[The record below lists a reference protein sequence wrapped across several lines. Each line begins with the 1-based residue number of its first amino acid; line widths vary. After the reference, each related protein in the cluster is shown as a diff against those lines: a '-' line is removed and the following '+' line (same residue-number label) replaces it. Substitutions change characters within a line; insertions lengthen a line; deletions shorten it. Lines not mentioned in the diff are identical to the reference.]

1 MNIPCYKLFTFTFIA
16 LFSSASIAETTA
28 GDAGSDLLDCVIEPR
43 SIVDLGSHA
52 EGILVETMVER
63 GDRVTEGQPLLKL
76 DSTMEEIS
84 ADLARLKAENET
96 DLVSRRT
103 QMEYRLKELKRL
115 ETMRNSKTASEKTY
129 DQADTEYQL
138 AKISMAASEI
148 DQKLA
153 GVEYR
158 RAMAMLERRQV
169 TAPVDG
175 IVVDVL
181 MSKGEYVHE
190 QSQLMKIA
198 ELNPLHVEVYLPVAN
213 YGRVRQGMTALV
225 YPEEPVGGEYEAV
238 VKVVDNVFDPASRT
252 FGVRLNLD
260 NSDYSLPAGLRCQL
274 KFLEEE
280 TQQSSS

>member
-1 MNIPCYKLFTFTFIA
+1 MNIRCYRLFPLTFLA
-16 LFSSASIAETTA
+16 LFSMASLAENSAPGTT
-28 GDAGSDLLDCVIEPR
+28 SELLDCVIEPR

-52 EGILVETMVER
+52 EGILVEIMVER
-63 GDRVTEGQPLLKL
+63 GDRVKEGQPLIKL

-115 ETMRNSKTASEKTY
+115 ETMRSSKTASEKTY

-138 AKISMAASEI
+138 AKISMAAAEI
-148 DQKLA
+148 DQRLA
-153 GVEYR
+153 GVEQR

-169 TAPVDG
+169 NSPVDG
-175 IVVDVL
+175 IVIDVL

-198 ELNPLHVEVYLPVAN
+198 ELNPLHVEVYIPVAD
-213 YGRVRQGMTALV
+213 YGLVRQGMTALV

-274 KFLEEE
+274 KFIE
-280 TQQSSS
+280 

>member
-1 MNIPCYKLFTFTFIA
+1 MNIACYRLFPFAFVA
-16 LFSSASIAETTA
+16 LFPTASLAESTAPGTT
-28 GDAGSDLLDCVIEPR
+28 SELLDCVIEPR

-52 EGILVETMVER
+52 EGILVETLVER
-63 GDRVTEGQPLLKL
+63 GDKVKEGQPLLKL

-115 ETMRNSKTASEKTY
+115 ETMRDSKTASEKTY

-138 AKISMAASEI
+138 AKISMAAAEI

-153 GVEYR
+153 SVEHR

-169 TAPVDG
+169 TSPVDG

-198 ELNPLHVEVYLPVAN
+198 ELNPLHVEVYLPVAD
-213 YGRVRQGMTALV
+213 YGVVRQGMTALV
-225 YPEEPVGGEYEAV
+225 HPEEPVGGEYEAV
-238 VKVVDNVFDPASRT
+238 IKTVDNVFDPASRT
-252 FGVRLNLD
+252 FGVRLSLD
-260 NSDYSLPAGLRCQL
+260 NSDYRLPAGLRCQL
-274 KFLEEE
+274 KFIE
-280 TQQSSS
+280 

>member
-1 MNIPCYKLFTFTFIA
+1 MNIACYRLFPFAFVA
-16 LFSSASIAETTA
+16 LFPTASLAESTAPGTT
-28 GDAGSDLLDCVIEPR
+28 SELLDCVIEPQ

-52 EGILVETMVER
+52 EGILVETLVER
-63 GDRVTEGQPLLKL
+63 GDKVKEGQPLLKL

-96 DLVSRRT
+96 DLVSRKT

-115 ETMRNSKTASEKTY
+115 ETMRDSKTASEKTY

-138 AKISMAASEI
+138 AKISMAAAEI

-153 GVEYR
+153 SVEHR

-169 TAPVDG
+169 TSPVDG

-198 ELNPLHVEVYLPVAN
+198 ELNPLHVEVYLPVAD
-213 YGRVRQGMTALV
+213 YGLVRQGMTALV

-238 VKVVDNVFDPASRT
+238 IKTVDNVFDPASRT
-252 FGVRLNLD
+252 FGVRLSLD
-260 NSDYSLPAGLRCQL
+260 NSDYRLPAGLRCQL
-274 KFLEEE
+274 KFIE
-280 TQQSSS
+280 

>member
-1 MNIPCYKLFTFTFIA
+1 MNIHCYRLFSLTFLA
-16 LFSSASIAETTA
+16 LFSTATLAENSTPGTT
-28 GDAGSDLLDCVIEPR
+28 SELLDCVIEPR

-52 EGILVETMVER
+52 EGILVEIMVER
-63 GDRVTEGQPLLKL
+63 GDRVKEGQPLIKL

-103 QMEYRLKELKRL
+103 QMEYRLKEHKRL
-115 ETMRNSKTASEKTY
+115 ETMRSSKTASEKTY

-138 AKISMAASEI
+138 AKISMAAAEI
-148 DQKLA
+148 DQRLA
-153 GVEYR
+153 GVEQR

-169 TAPVDG
+169 NSPVDG
-175 IVVDVL
+175 IVIDVL

-198 ELNPLHVEVYLPVAN
+198 ELNPLHVEVYIPVAD
-213 YGRVRQGMTALV
+213 YGLVRQGMTALV

-274 KFLEEE
+274 KFIE
-280 TQQSSS
+280 

>member
-1 MNIPCYKLFTFTFIA
+1 M
-16 LFSSASIAETTA
+16 
-28 GDAGSDLLDCVIEPR
+28 
-43 SIVDLGSHA
+43 
-52 EGILVETMVER
+52 
-63 GDRVTEGQPLLKL
+63 KL

-115 ETMRNSKTASEKTY
+115 ETMRDSKTASEKTY

-138 AKISMAASEI
+138 AKISMAAAEI

-153 GVEYR
+153 SVEHR

-169 TAPVDG
+169 TSPVDG

-198 ELNPLHVEVYLPVAN
+198 ELNPLHVEVYLPVSD
-213 YGRVRQGMTALV
+213 YGLVRQGMTALV
-225 YPEEPVGGEYEAV
+225 HPEEPVGGEYEAV
-238 VKVVDNVFDPASRT
+238 IKTVDNVFDPASRT
-252 FGVRLNLD
+252 FGVRLSLD
-260 NSDYSLPAGLRCQL
+260 NSDYRLPAGLRCQL
-274 KFLEEE
+274 KFIE
-280 TQQSSS
+280 